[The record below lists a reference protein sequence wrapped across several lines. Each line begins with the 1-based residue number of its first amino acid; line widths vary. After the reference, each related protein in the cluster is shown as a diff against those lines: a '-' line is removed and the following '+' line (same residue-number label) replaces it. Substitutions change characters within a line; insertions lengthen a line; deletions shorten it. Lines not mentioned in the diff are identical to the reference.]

1 MIVVSGFVEVDPAD
15 HAKAAELMRTVAAA
29 TAAEEGSISYAFYAD
44 LETEGKFRVFEEWQD
59 QAAIDA
65 HFASDHMATFM
76 ASLGELAVKGTS
88 IDRYEVSDK
97 SKLM

>member
-1 MIVVSGFVEVDPAD
+1 MIVVSGFIEVDPTD
-15 HAKAAELMRTVAAA
+15 HAKAAELMRTVAAE
-29 TAAEEGSISYAFYAD
+29 TAKEEGSISYAFYAD
-44 LETEGKFRVFEEWQD
+44 LEVEGKFRVFEEWQD

-76 ASLGELAVKGTS
+76 ASLGELDVKGTS